1 MWLNSYGEYVCMRHQ
16 LTILRFFF
24 PFVSSSFFFLFLS
37 KVQLIH
43 REDWL
48 EFYRFKLFAV
58 CYQFSSLC
66 GRFSS
71 PRKSASEKLKG
82 ILFSCAFF
90 PSISKTIYP
99 SFIHCT
105 YVKTT
110 FAIRNIEFG
119 NLNVNSFFFGVCVLT
134 SCSFRIAFDSFF
146 FLFFPNVIP
155 RVI

>member
-1 MWLNSYGEYVCMRHQ
+1 MYAISTNYSSFLLSV
-16 LTILRFFF
+16 RFLLL
-24 PFVSSSFFFLFLS
+24 FFFLFLS

-99 SFIHCT
+99 LLFIAYT
-105 YVKTT
+105 LKLLLQ
-110 FAIRNIEFG
+110 FEI
-119 NLNVNSFFFGVCVLT
+119 
-134 SCSFRIAFDSFF
+134 
-146 FLFFPNVIP
+146 
-155 RVI
+155 

>member
-1 MWLNSYGEYVCMRHQ
+1 MYAISTNYSSFLLSV
-16 LTILRFFF
+16 RFLLL
-24 PFVSSSFFFLFLS
+24 FFFLFLS

-99 SFIHCT
+99 LSFIAYT
-105 YVKTT
+105 LKLLLQ
-110 FAIRNIEFG
+110 FEI
-119 NLNVNSFFFGVCVLT
+119 
-134 SCSFRIAFDSFF
+134 
-146 FLFFPNVIP
+146 
-155 RVI
+155 